1 MVIISV
7 SATFADLLYML
18 FLVPSPPP
26 RQRRGLGVANL
37 DTLGVLIWPI

>member
-26 RQRRGLGVANL
+26 LDNVVGLA
-37 DTLGVLIWPI
+37 

>member
-18 FLVPSPPP
+18 FLVPSPPLDNLV
-26 RQRRGLGVANL
+26 GLA
-37 DTLGVLIWPI
+37 